1 MKIFIIIL
9 IGLFFTMTLTAHQSP
24 RPHYHQ
30 GGPNGPIVWGSWSPN
45 SGGVNHGGVNHG
57 GGNNG
62 GVDPQIKIQYD
73 RGYREGYRIGY
84 QESYQNGLRD
94 GEHAGRKQGR
104 FDGQRDGKHS
114 VINPY
119 LTFEYGKDIT
129 DYSDKNVYVALDY
142 GHSQS
147 YKEGQRAGR
156 NDGVS
161 RGRADGYEKGKGKTY
176 KKAYRRSYDQAVQQT
191 HNQIFYRN
199 GRKLNAREQL
209 ELGIDYY
216 QRRDYTNAI
225 IHLNI
230 IIRDMG
236 RTPALGQALWWAGK
250 TQMELDNKKLSAV
263 IYLQLMNQFPR
274 HKPKAAIEAARVLL
288 GLKSGG
294 FIGIGRKTYYKQALI
309 CASIIVDQYF
319 GSPEVAEALYIQGQC
334 YEKLKKK
341 DKAKKVYK
349 NIVDNYKTSPWA
361 PKAKKRIKKLSSW
374 W

>member
-1 MKIFIIIL
+1 MKIFVLIL
-9 IGLFFTMTLTAHQSP
+9 VAIFMTFTLTAHQSP

-45 SGGVNHGGVNHG
+45 SGGNPNNGNHH
-57 GGNNG
+57 GGNNN
-62 GVDPQIKIQYD
+62 GVDAQAQAQYD
-73 RGYREGYRIGY
+73 RGYKEGYRLGY
-84 QESYQNGLRD
+84 QEGYENGLRD

-104 FDGQRDGKHS
+104 FDGARDGRHS
-114 VINPY
+114 IIDSY
-119 LTFEYGKDIT
+119 LTFDYGRDIT

-142 GHSQS
+142 GHSQAF
-147 YKEGQRAGR
+147 KQGRRAGR

-176 KKAYRRSYDQAVQQT
+176 RKAYRRSYDQAVKQT
-191 HNQIFYRN
+191 HNEIFYRN
-199 GRKLNAREQL
+199 GRKMNAREQL
-209 ELGIDYY
+209 EIGMDFY
-216 QRRDYTNAI
+216 QRRDFNNAI
-225 IHLNI
+225 IHLNV

-236 RTPALGQALWWAGK
+236 NTPVLGKALWWAAR
-250 TQMELDNKKLSAV
+250 TQMELDNKEYAAL
-263 IYLQLMNQFPR
+263 IYLQLMNKFPR
-274 HKPKAAIEAARVLL
+274 HKPKAAMEAARVLV

-319 GSPEVAEALYIQGQC
+319 GSPEVAEALYMQGQC
-334 YEKLKKK
+334 FEKLKKK
-341 DKAKKVYK
+341 NKAKIVYK
-349 NIVDNYKTSPWA
+349 KIVENYKTSPWA